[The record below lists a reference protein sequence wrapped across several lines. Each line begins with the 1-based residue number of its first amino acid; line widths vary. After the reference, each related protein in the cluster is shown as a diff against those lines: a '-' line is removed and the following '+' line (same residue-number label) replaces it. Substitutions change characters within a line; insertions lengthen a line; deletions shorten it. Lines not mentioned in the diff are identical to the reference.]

1 MCQLNVVAMV
11 MEAFADIIML
21 GFCLLCTLHECE
33 ALCLSAG
40 WALIGSHS
48 VCSYFVVVPLCDAVW
63 LVWCLNA
70 LATPSFKVG
79 CWFIKQVSQL
89 GWSLGWS
96 LWTWLQQAGWLTRGI
111 RSFRVKA
118 INHCISVDQFKLG
131 LLYAAYIRGL
141 DCLPP
146 APTAIKKRGQCPV
159 SICLS
164 YKGMDPYIWRHWQ
177 KTSTRSTDDPRW

>member
-1 MCQLNVVAMV
+1 MFKCWLSSHWFTLSVQ
-11 MEAFADIIML
+11 
-21 GFCLLCTLHECE
+21 LLCSCTTVCVQ
-33 ALCLSAG
+33 CGLSVLKCTCHTFIQG
-40 WALIGSHS
+40 WLLIHQTSL
-48 VCSYFVVVPLCDAVW
+48 F
-63 LVWCLNA
+63 
-70 LATPSFKVG
+70 T
-79 CWFIKQVSQL
+79 IL
-89 GWSLGWS
+89 GWSLG
-96 LWTWLQQAGWLTRGI
+96 TWLQQAGWLTRGI

-164 YKGMDPYIWRHWQ
+164 YKGMDPYIWRH
-177 KTSTRSTDDPRW
+177 

>member
-21 GFCLLCTLHECE
+21 CFCLLCLVWMWGIVFKCWLSSHWFTLSVQL
-33 ALCLSAG
+33 LCSCTYC
-40 WALIGSHS
+40 
-48 VCSYFVVVPLCDAVW
+48 VCAVW

-79 CWFIKQVSQL
+79 CWFIKQVSSLGWWL
-89 GWSLGWS
+89 GWSLGKWFK
-96 LWTWLQQAGWLTRGI
+96 QAGWLTRGI

-164 YKGMDPYIWRHWQ
+164 YKGMDPYI
-177 KTSTRSTDDPRW
+177 

>member
-48 VCSYFVVVPLCDAVW
+48 VCSYFVVVLTVCVQCGLSVLKCTCHTFIQGW
-63 LVWCLNA
+63 LLIHQTS
-70 LATPSFKVG
+70 LFT
-79 CWFIKQVSQL
+79 IL
-89 GWSLGWS
+89 GWSLG
-96 LWTWLQQAGWLTRGI
+96 TWFKQAGWLTRGI